1 MTHWEV
7 LDSVRR
13 SLIPKF
19 AFLSA
24 SGFYLA
30 GGTALALQLGHRT
43 SVDFDFYTDT
53 ELRDVLPLLA
63 DIQKQ
68 LPKFAT
74 DHMADGTLI
83 GHLDA
88 IELSFFRYHYA
99 LLEPL
104 VAADELRLASIPDI
118 AAMKV
123 AALAQRGLYRD
134 FIDLYVISKQFGLDT
149 VIGWAR
155 QKFPGL
161 DVYIMLRALVYF
173 ADAEADT
180 SMRGKTLL
188 QPIEWGVVR
197 RYFTTEVTRLE
208 KGFL

>member
-1 MTHWEV
+1 MICWNV
-7 LDSVRR
+7 LDNTRR
-13 SLIPKF
+13 NLVLNFS
-19 AFLSA
+19 FLSA
-24 SGFYLA
+24 NGFYLA

-43 SVDFDFYTDT
+43 SVDFDFYTNTD
-53 ELRDVLPLLA
+53 LRDVLPLLA

-68 LPKFAT
+68 FPKFAT

-83 GHLDA
+83 GHIDA
-88 IELSFFRYHYA
+88 IELSFFRYNYA

-104 VAADELRLASIPDI
+104 ISANELLLASVPDI

-134 FIDLYVISKQFGLDT
+134 FIDLYVIAKQHGLNS
-149 VIGWAR
+149 VIEWTR

-161 DVYIMLRALVYF
+161 DVYVMLRALVYF
-173 ADAEADT
+173 ADAESDK

-188 QPIEWGVVR
+188 KPIKWDVVR
-197 RYFTTEVTRLE
+197 RYFSAEVKNLE
-208 KGFL
+208 KDFL